1 MKYLKILLTFVLAIV
16 VFNTNNAASVVAVS
30 NTALTSSYVVPKN
43 EAKKK
48 KQLKEKHKKE
58 NRSFLYKVMG
68 DGSGMGVAGFVLG
81 LLGLIFCWVPFLGLI
96 LCALG
101 IIFGAI
107 GINKPKKGLAIA
119 GLAMGL
125 VGGIIAIIVT
135 SVFI

>member
-48 KQLKEKHKKE
+48 KQFKEKYKKE
-58 NRSFLYKVMG
+58 NGSFLYKVMG
-68 DGSGMGVAGFVLG
+68 IAGFFLG
-81 LLGLIFCWVPFLGLI
+81 LLGFTFWFVPYWGPI
-96 LCALG
+96 LCVLG

-125 VGGIIAIIVT
+125 VGIIV
-135 SVFI
+135 IILYKN

>member
-68 DGSGMGVAGFVLG
+68 GGSGMGIAGFFLG
-81 LLGLIFCWVPFLGLI
+81 LLGFTFWFVPYWGPI
-96 LCALG
+96 LCVLG

-107 GINKPKKGLAIA
+107 GINKPKKGFAIA

-125 VGGIIAIIVT
+125 VGIIVII
-135 SVFI
+135 VIYMLI